1 MRYFFLLAL
10 YASTATADDGQFH
23 ILRKVNTNGSDGAL
37 LRILPTGF
45 SYTEASGVSLTASS
59 PAGLAVT
66 TTRASART
74 CTKSD
79 GTLVNLTSN
88 QPCVAGSPIGLY
100 SEVGVTNQCIRSEEF
115 DNASWTKTN
124 VTVTA
129 NQAVAPDGATT
140 MDSLQSTVA
149 GGFVESTAST
159 APQNKAV
166 ASVYVKTAAGT
177 QAGKLVLRDTTAGA
191 DICTVTFTATTTTT
205 RYWCRTSG
213 GATVTNNHTLR
224 LYPGSTGTGTM
235 LMWGA
240 QLWFSSTGVPLVRYV
255 PTAGTSVNSAQ
266 DVVTVANPLPAD
278 GWCYGMSVER
288 PEVGWITTSDL
299 AVGGGLGSPPSGA
312 NTSSMGAQ
320 NTAIGVFIL
329 AVNDAAAAAKSWS
342 SGVVLTAAEHRIC
355 GCVSSGTGTIYLDG
369 ASTPTTPNGAGTGIM
384 GAAPASI
391 RLGSLSSSQAG
402 TVKFRNF
409 AYGTN
414 SGVCNP

>member
-1 MRYFFLLAL
+1 M
-10 YASTATADDGQFH
+10 
-23 ILRKVNTNGSDGAL
+23 
-37 LRILPTGF
+37 
-45 SYTEASGVSLTASS
+45 
-59 PAGLAVT
+59 
-66 TTRASART
+66 
-74 CTKSD
+74 
-79 GTLVNLTSN
+79 
-88 QPCVAGSPIGLY
+88 
-100 SEVGVTNQCIRSEEF
+100 GVTNQCIRSEEF